1 MVPKISLWCRNI
13 VIVVVISSIIEMILP
28 DNKNKKYIKVVIGI
42 TILFTIIHPIIGNSF
57 DNISLELENS
67 FTMNVVNN
75 SEESY
80 KREIKKSIESNK
92 NSYSANDI
100 ETIKNILSTDTSSVN
115 KVEINNIK

>member
-67 FTMNVVNN
+67 LTMNVVNN